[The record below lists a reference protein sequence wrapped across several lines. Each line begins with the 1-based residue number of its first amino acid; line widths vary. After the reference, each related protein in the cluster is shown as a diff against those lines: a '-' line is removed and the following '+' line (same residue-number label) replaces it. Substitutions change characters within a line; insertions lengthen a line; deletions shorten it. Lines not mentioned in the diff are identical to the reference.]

1 MARSWAGM
9 DIGKEHHHCVVIDA
23 EGSRLLSRRVPND
36 ETAPL
41 ALVSDVLAI
50 SEEVL
55 WAVDLNHGGASLLI
69 ALLAGE
75 EQPAAY
81 LTGLA
86 VDRASGTYRGEA
98 KTDARDASVIAD
110 QAPMRRD
117 LGAGRDGQPGP
128 AEVLRGDRRTADR
141 PAGRGDGACWQA
153 RGQRGGEAAGVQG
166 HGHAEGAAEQPG
178 RAVDRR
184 HDAAFLRR
192 HRAHD
197 GLGGRRLGHS
207 ASRCRRSPSARR

>member
-1 MARSWAGM
+1 MRSLCRTMPARSSAGSAR
-9 DIGKEHHHCVVIDA
+9 GELVEVTGGPELGGHGHREEHHHCVVIDA

-69 ALLAGE
+69 ALLAGQ

-128 AEVLRGDRRTADR
+128 AEVLRGDRRAARGLPRGRTGALERANHPGATLLPSLISFRRCASPCR
-141 PAGRGDGACWQA
+141 PAP
-153 RGQRGGEAAGVQG
+153 QRFTV
-166 HGHAEGAAEQPG
+166 HAP
-178 RAVDRR
+178 
-184 HDAAFLRR
+184 
-192 HRAHD
+192 
-197 GLGGRRLGHS
+197 
-207 ASRCRRSPSARR
+207 

>member
-69 ALLAGE
+69 ALLAGQ

-86 VDRASGTYRGEA
+86 VDRGLGTYRGEA
-98 KTDARDASVIAD
+98 NAARDASVIAD
-110 QAPMRRD
+110 QAPMRR
-117 LGAGRDGQPGP
+117 GP
-128 AEVLRGDRRTADR
+128 
-141 PAGRGDGACWQA
+141 GRGPRWPA
-153 RGQRGGEAAGVQG
+153 R
-166 HGHAEGAAEQPG
+166 PG
-178 RAVDRR
+178 
-184 HDAAFLRR
+184 
-192 HRAHD
+192 
-197 GLGGRRLGHS
+197 
-207 ASRCRRSPSARR
+207 

>member
-23 EGSRLLSRRVPND
+23 EGSRLLSRRAPND
-36 ETAPL
+36 ETAPP

-69 ALLAGE
+69 ALLAGQ

-128 AEVLRGDRRTADR
+128 AEVLRGDRRAAR
-141 PAGRGDGACWQA
+141 WLPRGRT
-153 RGQRGGEAAGVQG
+153 
-166 HGHAEGAAEQPG
+166 
-178 RAVDRR
+178 
-184 HDAAFLRR
+184 
-192 HRAHD
+192 
-197 GLGGRRLGHS
+197 GHS
-207 ASRCRRSPSARR
+207 SEPIIQAHAAPLTDLLLQMCEPVPPRASTIHGSCPVTLCLA